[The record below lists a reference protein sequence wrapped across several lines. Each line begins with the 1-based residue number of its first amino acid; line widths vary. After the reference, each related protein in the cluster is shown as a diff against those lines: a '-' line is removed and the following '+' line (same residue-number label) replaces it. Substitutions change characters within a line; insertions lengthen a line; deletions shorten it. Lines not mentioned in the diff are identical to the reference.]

1 MGIERRMTA
10 PAPTEGDAYTHHPH
24 SLPRFWPDALRAFET
39 SEFVGEYIG
48 TEMRRV
54 LLMSKWQELE
64 EFNSR
69 ISTLEYDSYL
79 EL

>member
-10 PAPTEGDAYTHHPH
+10 PAPTEGDAYSHYPH
-24 SLPRFWPDALRAFET
+24 TLPRFWPDALRALEG
-39 SEFVGEYIG
+39 SAFVEEYIG
-48 TEMRRV
+48 EEMRRV

-64 EFNSR
+64 EFNAR
-69 ISTLEYDSYL
+69 VSTLEYDSYL

>member
-1 MGIERRMTA
+1 
-10 PAPTEGDAYTHHPH
+10 
-24 SLPRFWPDALRAFET
+24 
-39 SEFVGEYIG
+39 
-48 TEMRRV
+48 V